1 MHTKAFA
8 AACLVAAVAALT
20 PARPAAAQGT
30 KPDSAQAATDTT
42 HAFTAAAEFGGRDF
56 FGPFTP
62 QQRGKFIEYRD
73 VPSGFVVP
81 GLFLNYS
88 PNGFRNTSLAATNV
102 GQLDQS
108 LHLRAQEPGF
118 YDVRL
123 QWDRIPHTYSTT
135 ARSLYQETSPGVL
148 VLPNPRPDSAA
159 YDLAPYLSPV
169 RSMWDPVKLSVGIT
183 PSQQWDFNADFTRI
197 AKSGNL
203 PQSMTFRGSSGPAS
217 EFLAPIDQTVSDMK
231 LSESYAVTRYQL
243 MATYDLSVFQNS
255 IPSVTVDNPQLTV
268 DGTAQA
274 ARGRM
279 GLAPN
284 NVAHT
289 GTLIGGLNLPRS
301 TRVTAA
307 ASYAAWRQ
315 NARFIGATVNT
326 AITDPLINQ
335 IPPSLGADARTT
347 VLSGGFTSRPFRNVS
362 FGAHYRSYDFTDDVA
377 HQTMPI
383 VVVADRS
390 IDTNVTVDRM
400 PYTRT
405 NGDASVRWRVLSPVA
420 VTFGYNWNGMKR
432 DPDVRDRARVDE
444 TSPHVS
450 VDLTGLY
457 WASFRATY
465 STARRRGSA
474 YTQQPAED
482 NQAFRRFDEADRD
495 RTSTNLMATVTPLD
509 QITISGSW
517 DVGHDEY
524 VNSAFGLQS
533 DRSAVA
539 SGDIAWMPS
548 TSFTLGASLTRE
560 TYDNRLL
567 SQYRS
572 GDQPN
577 NPTYIYINKN
587 QDEITTTALNFTA
600 VLVPDQ
606 WDAGGSYELSRAHVH
621 ILNYNPTTPSGG
633 AANRNTAALAYDFP
647 SITENLQPVNLFLRA
662 KLSPEWSFTV
672 RYQGE
677 LFSQNNYETANL
689 QPAQGS
695 FIFLANNYQN
705 YNAQFF
711 TFTFSFHPERLHI
724 LRPTL

>member
-42 HAFTAAAEFGGRDF
+42 HAFTTAAEFGGRDS

-73 VPSGFVVP
+73 MPSGFVVP
-81 GLFLNYS
+81 ALFVNYS
-88 PNGFRNTSLAATNV
+88 PNGFRSTSLAATKV

-108 LHLRAQEPGF
+108 LHLRTQEPGLF
-118 YDVRL
+118 DVRL
-123 QWDRIPHTYSTT
+123 EWDRIPHTYSTT
-135 ARSLYQETSPGVL
+135 ARSLYQQTSPGVL

-159 YDLAPYLSPV
+159 FDLAPYLSPV

-183 PSQQWDFNADFTRI
+183 PSQQWDFRADFTRI
-197 AKSGNL
+197 AKSGDL
-203 PQSMTFRGSSGPAS
+203 PQSMTFSGSSGPAA
-217 EFLAPIDQTVSDMK
+217 EFLAPINQTVSDIK

-243 MATYDLSVFQNS
+243 MATYDLSVFQNYLT
-255 IPSVTVDNPQLTV
+255 SVTVDNPALTT
-268 DGTAQA
+268 DGASQA
-274 ARGRM
+274 ASGRL

-289 GTLIGGLNLPRS
+289 GTLIGGVNLPMA
-301 TRVTAA
+301 TRITAA
-307 ASYAAWRQ
+307 ASYSSWRQ
-315 NARFIGATVNT
+315 NARFIGSTVNT
-326 AITDPLINQ
+326 AISSPLIGQ
-335 IPPSLGADARTT
+335 VPPSLGADARTT
-347 VLSGGFTSRPFRNVS
+347 VLSGGFTSRPFRDVS
-362 FGAHYRSYDFTDDVA
+362 FAAHYRSYDFTDKVA
-377 HQTMPI
+377 HQMIPI
-383 VVVADRS
+383 VVVADHS

-432 DPDVRDRARVDE
+432 DSTVLDRARVNE

-465 STARRRGSA
+465 ATARRRGSD
-474 YTQQPAED
+474 YNMQPSTD

-495 RTSTNLMATVTPLD
+495 RTSTNLMATVTPVD

-524 VNSAFGLQS
+524 VNSPFGLQS

-548 TSFTLGASLTRE
+548 TAFMLGASLTRE
-560 TYDNRLL
+560 KYFNRLQ

-572 GDQPN
+572 NDQPN
-577 NPTYIYINKN
+577 NPTYIYINNN

-621 ILNYNPTTPSGG
+621 ILNYNPTPPSGG

-647 SITENLQPVNLFLRA
+647 SITENLQPVDLFVRR
-662 KLSPEWSFTV
+662 KLNADWSFTV

-677 LFSQNNYETANL
+677 LFSQNNYETAAL
-689 QPAQGS
+689 QPSTGR
-695 FIFLANNYQN
+695 FVFLA
-705 YNAQFF
+705 
-711 TFTFSFHPERLHI
+711 
-724 LRPTL
+724 